1 MTVPQLNNNNVCS
14 TCSNIGICKYVDT
27 INGLYTSNI
36 LEYHKCIYF
45 CAKSNNAVP
54 PSNDTVTS
62 SRIESCNNSTESD
75 ADMIKKQLHD
85 GKCHCCG
92 YEGKVATCSSCGED
106 VCLNCAEI
114 VSDIT
119 AADSDK
125 EKLICRFCDDD
136 DDNNDTEYIIPAG
149 F

>member
-1 MTVPQLNNNNVCS
+1 M
-14 TCSNIGICKYVDT
+14 
-27 INGLYTSNI
+27 
-36 LEYHKCIYF
+36 
-45 CAKSNNAVP
+45 
-54 PSNDTVTS
+54 
-62 SRIESCNNSTESD
+62 STEFKNEEMECICGHSG
-75 ADMIKKQLHD
+75 D

>member
-1 MTVPQLNNNNVCS
+1 MTVPQLNKNNICS
-14 TCSNIGICKYVDT
+14 TCSNTGICKYVDA
-27 INGLYTSNI
+27 INELYVNNV

-45 CAKSNNAVP
+45 CAKSNNAIP
-54 PSNDTVTS
+54 LSNDTVTS
-62 SRIESCNNSTESD
+62 SRIESCNNITESD

-92 YEGKVATCSSCGED
+92 YEGKVATCFSCGED

-119 AADSDK
+119 DTNSSK

-136 DDNNDTEYIIPAG
+136 DSSDNTEYIIPAG